1 MYRQDAGAGLKGNV
15 SVPWTCFCLYARGHI
30 GEQECE
36 WGKYGH
42 SNPRKWQMGEVSIV
56 VGPGNMSA
64 FFFHRWPISTVGRE
78 ELVGAKESQ
87 VLEITLW
94 HGSTGKEFLEYI
106 NFLF

>member
-15 SVPWTCFCLYARGHI
+15 SVLWTCFCLYARGHI

-64 FFFHRWPISTVGRE
+64 FFFIDGQFQP
-78 ELVGAKESQ
+78 
-87 VLEITLW
+87 
-94 HGSTGKEFLEYI
+94 
-106 NFLF
+106 